1 MIIESTGEAPET
13 AKAVAQISRT
23 QCADPAHWKLAK
35 TRDLPSTLPA
45 VLRFLSSRRKRR
57 PSVAHY
63 RSSARMRGCAT
74 GATSSEQLKISDET
88 LIPPHNTPDHFCRG
102 RSVCF
107 FPKFKTLANPS

>member
-88 LIPPHNTPDHFCRG
+88 GRVSSSRLLKCNSKNIVLTQIPVF
-102 RSVCF
+102 S
-107 FPKFKTLANPS
+107 KLY